1 MPCVWD
7 NSARSRRWQAWRGGS
22 GFGRRGGGADTARGA
37 IVHDFEKL
45 GEFYLGRRYDLD
57 ARARGEAPVLY
68 DSRDLVTHGMII
80 GMTGSGKTGLGIGL
94 LEEAAIDGVPAI
106 AIDPKGDLGNLLLT
120 FPSLAP
126 DDFRPWINEDEAR
139 RKGLDPEAFA
149 ADQATLWQRGLAEWG
164 QDASRIAK
172 LRDTA
177 DLVVYTPGSSA
188 GRSISILR
196 SFDAPPP
203 EIVDDSELFAERVS
217 TSASGLLSLAGVV
230 ADPVRSR
237 EHVLLS
243 TIVGEAWR
251 AGESLD
257 LGALIARVITPP
269 MARVGVLDMES
280 FYPSAQRFDLATR
293 LNGLLAAPAFAS
305 WLEGEPLDV
314 GRLLYAPS
322 GKPRIAVVSIAHL
335 ADAERMFFV
344 SLLFN
349 QVLGWMRR
357 QPGTTSLRALLYMDE
372 VAGYMPPV
380 ANPPSKPP
388 LLTLLKQARAFGLG
402 VVLATQN
409 PGDLD
414 YKGLSNLGTWWIGRL
429 QTDRDKSKVLQGLE
443 GAAASAAG
451 GFDRTAMDRI
461 LSGLGKRVFLQ
472 HNVHDVA
479 PTVFETRWCLSYLRG
494 PLTRDQ
500 IRQLTPRDE
509 PQAPAEPVPAGSA
522 ATTTS
527 AALPPPPPAVPA
539 SARPVLPPA
548 IAQLFVSSRGRA
560 VVHYEPRLLVAGQIG
575 FSDARHDVRE
585 VRDLV
590 VSVPIADGPLPIDW
604 TRASTL
610 DVSLA
615 DLDPEPVPGATFA
628 DPPAAATQPKN
639 YAAWEKEFVRWAADT
654 QVVELFRHPGL
665 KLVSRPGE
673 DEREF
678 RIRLQLAGH
687 EKRDADK
694 ARIEQKYQPRF
705 RQLQQRLATAETR
718 HAREAQQ
725 AQQQKL
731 QTALSFGATIAG
743 ALFGNRRATV
753 GTIGRATTAARGVGR
768 SMKEA
773 QDVKRAEESVE
784 AVRAAIASAEAELAA
799 ELEAI
804 EAAADYA
811 RAPLETV
818 VVRPKRTQIVVR
830 KTALAWVPSDVA

>member
-139 RKGLDPEAFA
+139 RRGLEPDAYA

-164 QDASRIAK
+164 QDGERIAR
-172 LRDTA
+172 LREAA
-177 DLVVYTPGSSA
+177 DLVIYTPGSSA
-188 GRSISILR
+188 GRQVSILK
-196 SFDAPPP
+196 SFDAPHQKDA
-203 EIVDDSELFAERVS
+203 DDTELVS
-217 TSASGLLSLAGVV
+217 RRIDATVSGLLSLVGIKGEGAQ
-230 ADPVRSR
+230 SR
-237 EHVLLS
+237 EYVLVW
-243 TIVGEAWR
+243 TIIHDAWQ

-269 MARVGVLDMES
+269 MSRIGVLDVES
-280 FYPSAQRFDLATR
+280 FYPAAQRFDLATR
-293 LNGLLAAPAFAS
+293 LNALAAPGYAA
-305 WLEGEPLDV
+305 WVDGEPLDV
-314 GRLLYAPS
+314 EHLLYAPS
-322 GKPRIAVVSIAHL
+322 GKPRVAIVSVAHL
-335 ADAERMFFV
+335 SEVERMFVV
-344 SLLFN
+344 SLILN
-349 QVLGWMRR
+349 NVLGWIRR

-615 DLDPEPVPGATFA
+615 DLDTEPMPAATFA
-628 DPPAAATQPKN
+628 APASPAMQPKN

>member
-1 MPCVWD
+1 
-7 NSARSRRWQAWRGGS
+7 
-22 GFGRRGGGADTARGA
+22 
-37 IVHDFEKL
+37 VHDFEKL

-57 ARARGEAPVLY
+57 SRARGEAPVLY

-120 FPSLAP
+120 FPSLSP

-139 RKGLDPEAFA
+139 RKGLEPDAYA
-149 ADQATLWQRGLAEWG
+149 AEQAALWRRGLAEWG

-172 LRDTA
+172 LRDAA
-177 DLVVYTPGSSA
+177 DLVIHTPGSSA

-217 TSASGLLSLAGVV
+217 TSVSGLLSLAGVA

-243 TIVGEAWR
+243 TIVGESWR
-251 AGESLD
+251 TGESLD
-257 LGALIARVITPP
+257 LGALIARIITPP
-269 MARVGVLDMES
+269 MSRIGVLDMES

-293 LNGLLAAPAFAS
+293 LNNLLAAPGFAS

-322 GKPRIAVVSIAHL
+322 GKPQIAIVSIAHL

-451 GFDRTAMDRI
+451 GFDSGAMDRT
-461 LSGLGKRVFLQ
+461 LSGLGTRIFLQ
-472 HNVHDVA
+472 HNVHDVE

-494 PLTRDQ
+494 PLTREQ
-500 IRQLTPRDE
+500 IRHLTPRGE
-509 PQAPAEPVPAGSA
+509 PQAPAARVPAGPA
-522 ATTTS
+522 ATATGTTML
-527 AALPPPPPAVPA
+527 APPPAPA

-548 IAQLFVSSRGRA
+548 IAQLFVSSRSRA
-560 VVHYEPRLLVAGQIG
+560 AVHYEPRLLVVGQIG
-575 FSDARHDVRE
+575 FSDSRHDVHE

-590 VSVPIADGPLPIDW
+590 VSAPIADGPLPVDW

-615 DLDPEPVPGATFA
+615 DLDTEPMPDATFTA
-628 DPPAAATQPKN
+628 PASPAMQPKN
-639 YAAWEKEFVRWAADT
+639 YTTWEKAFVRWAADT
-654 QVVELFRHPGL
+654 QVVELFHHPGL

-705 RQLQQRLATAETR
+705 RQLQQRLATAESR

-784 AVRAAIASAEAELAA
+784 AVRAALASAEAELAA

-804 EAAADYA
+804 DAAADYA
-811 RAPLETV
+811 QAPLETV
-818 VVRPKRTQIVVR
+818 VVRPKRTHVVV
-830 KTALAWVPSDVA
+830 KKAALAWVPSDVA